1 MVVMR
6 RRAIKIN
13 NTDDMATILIK
24 EENTMPI
31 NIEQCPNNHII
42 LFCRPRKSTMV

>member
-1 MVVMR
+1 MVMMR
-6 RRAIKIN
+6 RRGIKID

-31 NIEQCPNNHII
+31 NIEQCSNNHII
-42 LFCRPRKSTMV
+42 LFHRPRKSTMV